1 MAPEPTAPRSPA
13 ALAGIPWPH
22 RLGTR
27 IFVATIVVAVGV
39 LAALAIT
46 DAKMSQQIVE
56 QAIRSNALLAETIQA
71 TTRSAM
77 LLGIPSHAYRSMD
90 GVGRIPG
97 VLRMRVVDKD
107 GRIVISSKTDEIGT
121 VFPKGAPLCQKCHA
135 SEQPIARV
143 EENVRG
149 RVEIVDGERA
159 ITTLSPIYSERKCA
173 TASCHGH
180 PPGRAVLGLLEIAIS
195 LTSID
200 RHVSEFRYR
209 TLVIAAAVVLT
220 LAWLF
225 WQVARADLVEPV
237 AALVEGTRRVARNE
251 LDVEI
256 RVSSQ
261 GEIGFLAN
269 SFNDMTRS
277 LRRLEQ
283 DLHLLMSNLEHQV
296 EDRTADLRAAQE
308 QLLRTEKLSSLGK
321 LSASIAHEINN
332 PLAGILTFAKL
343 VTRKINDGDL
353 DAEGKEKVLRHLAL
367 VEREAY
373 RCSVIVKNLLDF
385 ARERPMLVKPAD
397 VNQAIDEILTL
408 VDNQALIQGVEI
420 VRDLA
425 PLPRVMGDFGQLRQA
440 FMNICS
446 NACEAMEGAGRLTV
460 RSREVAGE
468 LGVEVVFE
476 DTGPGIAKERLRK
489 IFDPFF
495 TTKEKGTGLG
505 LSVVYG
511 VVQKHGGNIE
521 VDSEQGRGTRF
532 TIRFRA
538 ASPEQ
543 LDAPTSLEP
552 ARLPPHGP

>member
-1 MAPEPTAPRSPA
+1 MTPHPTPPRSPA

-27 IFVATIVVAVGV
+27 IFVATILVAVGV

-46 DAKMSQQIVE
+46 DAKMSQQIEE

-90 GVGRIPG
+90 GVGRLPG
-97 VLRMRVVDKD
+97 VLRMRVLDKD

-121 VFPKGAPLCQKCHA
+121 VLPKETPLCQKCHA
-135 SEQPIARV
+135 SAQPISRV
-143 EENVRG
+143 AETVRG
-149 RVEIVDGERA
+149 RLDIVDGERA
-159 ITTLSPIYSERKCA
+159 ITTLSPIYSERRCA

-195 LTSID
+195 LTSVD
-200 RHVSEFRYR
+200 RHVNEFRYR
-209 TLVIAAAVVLT
+209 TLVIAAAVVLL

-225 WQVARADLVEPV
+225 WQVARSELVEPV

-283 DLHLLMSNLEHQV
+283 EIHLLMSNLEHQV

-343 VTRKINDGDL
+343 VTRKLNDGDL
-353 DAEGKEKVLRHLAL
+353 DAEGKEKVLKHLAL
-367 VEREAY
+367 VEREAF

-385 ARERPMLVKPAD
+385 ARERPMLMKPAD
-397 VNQAIDEILTL
+397 VNQAVDEILTL
-408 VDNQALIQGVEI
+408 VDNQAHIQGVEI
-420 VRDLA
+420 VRDLG
-425 PLPRVMGDFGQLRQA
+425 PLPPVLGDFGQLRQA
-440 FMNICS
+440 FMNIAS
-446 NACEAMEGAGRLTV
+446 NACEAMEGTGKLTV
-460 RSREVAGE
+460 RSREVPGE
-468 LGVEVVFE
+468 FPVEVVFE
-476 DTGPGIAKERLRK
+476 DTGPGIPPERLRK

-511 VVQKHGGNIE
+511 VVEKHGGRIE
-521 VDSEQGRGTRF
+521 VDSEPSKGTRF
-532 TIRFRA
+532 IIRLRA
-538 ASPEQ
+538 DHPQ
-543 LDAPTSLEP
+543 DHPPPT
-552 ARLPPHGP
+552 A